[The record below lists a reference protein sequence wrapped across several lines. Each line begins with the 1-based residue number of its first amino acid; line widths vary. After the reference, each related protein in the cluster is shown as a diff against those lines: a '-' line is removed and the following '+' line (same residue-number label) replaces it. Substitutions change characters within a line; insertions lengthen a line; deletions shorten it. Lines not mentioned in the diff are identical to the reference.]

1 MLKRSSIIK
10 KYIEWFCSFSLIPS
24 IFEHVSYMVGE
35 GGGVGVGCLLDRERL
50 LERGF

>member
-1 MLKRSSIIK
+1 MLKRLSIIK

-24 IFEHVSYMVGE
+24 IFEHVSYM
-35 GGGVGVGCLLDRERL
+35 GGGGGGGGGLLDRGRL